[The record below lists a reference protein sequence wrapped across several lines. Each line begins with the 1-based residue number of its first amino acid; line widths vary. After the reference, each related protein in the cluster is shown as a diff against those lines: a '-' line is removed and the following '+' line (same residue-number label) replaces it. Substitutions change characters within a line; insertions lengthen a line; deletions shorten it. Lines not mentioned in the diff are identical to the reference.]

1 MAKLLGAAEALRE
14 AMGYQQIPRERA
26 LREPYLGAAR
36 SRLDEVAWEKAFTEG
51 RAMGMEEAVEYA
63 LSREEEIDPPTTPAP
78 EEPSA
83 GQAPVALT
91 HREEEVAAMVAR
103 GMSNR
108 QIAQEL
114 YLSERTIENHIA
126 NIKRKLGR
134 TSRTEIAAWAT
145 QQRLIAP
152 EPD

>member
-1 MAKLLGAAEALRE
+1 LNEVSWKEAF
-14 AMGYQQIPRERA
+14 M
-26 LREPYLGAAR
+26 
-36 SRLDEVAWEKAFTEG
+36 EG

-63 LSREEEIDPPTTPAP
+63 PFKEEKTDSLPSPAP

-91 HREEEVAAMVAR
+91 RREEEVAALVAQ

-114 YLSERTIENHIA
+114 FLSERTIENHIA
-126 NIKRKLGR
+126 NIKRKLR
-134 TSRTEIAAWAT
+134 LASRTEIAAWAT
-145 QQRLIAP
+145 QQRLIVP
-152 EPD
+152 ESD